1 MSRKYLED
9 IMPKEE
15 IFGYHSE
22 MEGRHTR
29 WLKQEEIYG
38 FNDIETWCLDVAFAQ
53 LIYERL
59 MMYKEVGG
67 SIVDLNYH
75 TFKMDDKEYT
85 ELELIDMM
93 LEHCKYVIQNDDL
106 EEQLNHMDEVWK
118 IMGVIHS
125 ALWW

>member
-9 IMPKEE
+9 IIPKEE
-15 IFGYHSE
+15 IFGYHNE
-22 MEGRHTR
+22 KECRHTR

-38 FNDIETWCLDVAFAQ
+38 FNEIETWCLDATFAQ

-59 MMYKEVGG
+59 MMYKEIGG
-67 SIVDLNYH
+67 SIVDLNWR

-93 LEHCKYVIQNDDL
+93 LEHCKHVIQDDEL
-106 EEQLNHMDEVWK
+106 GGQLNHMNEVWK
-118 IMGVIHS
+118 IMGVVHS

>member
-9 IMPKEE
+9 IIPKEE
-15 IFGYHSE
+15 IFGYHNE
-22 MEGRHTR
+22 KECRHTR

-38 FNDIETWCLDVAFAQ
+38 FNEIETWCLDVAFAQ

-59 MMYKEVGG
+59 MMYKEIGG
-67 SIVDLNYH
+67 SIVDLNWR

-93 LEHCKYVIQNDDL
+93 LEHCKHVIQDDEL
-106 EEQLNHMDEVWK
+106 GGQLNHMNEVWK
-118 IMGVIHS
+118 IMGVVHS